1 LNLPAFRIVFDMT
14 TNPSAPA
21 NLRAAVIGLGRMG
34 MRHIEAIADLG
45 MTVCGVS
52 DIAEQARATA
62 CETWKLDSSASFA
75 DGVDMLR
82 SVRPDAL
89 VVATT
94 APSHA
99 PLVVA
104 AAEAGVRFI
113 LCEKPMA
120 TSLAEAREM
129 MNACNRSGT
138 VLAINHQ
145 MRFMEQYTRVKALIG
160 SEQLGPLASVVV
172 AASNFG
178 LAMNASHYFEMF
190 RYVSGVSVRSVSA
203 WFEDV
208 KLANPRGAQFEDRS
222 GRILAHS
229 EGPSLYLDF
238 SVNAGN
244 GINVV
249 YICRC
254 GQIVV
259 DELNGT
265 MRVVARKAEFRELP
279 TTRYG
284 MPSEIR
290 TENIAPADVVG
301 PTKALWAALLA
312 GQSYPDGEAGLH
324 ALACCVAAH
333 VSHEK
338 DGSAVTIGEQSL
350 PVARRFQWA

>member
-1 LNLPAFRIVFDMT
+1 MT
-14 TNPSAPA
+14 TYSSAPA
-21 NLRAAVIGLGRMG
+21 GLRAAVIGLGRMG
-34 MRHIEAIADLG
+34 MRHIEAITDIG
-45 MTVCGVS
+45 MTICGVS
-52 DIAEQARATA
+52 DIAEQARAAARAT
-62 CETWKLDSSASFA
+62 CKLDPSASFA
-75 DGVDMLR
+75 DGAEMLR

-99 PLVVA
+99 SLVVA
-104 AAEAGVRFI
+104 AAKVGVRYI

-120 TSLAEAREM
+120 TSLGEAREM
-129 MNACNRSGT
+129 MDACKRSGT
-138 VLAINHQ
+138 MLAVNHQ

-190 RYVSGVSVRSVSA
+190 RYVSGVPVLSVNA
-203 WFEDV
+203 WFEDAR
-208 KLANPRGAQFEDRS
+208 LANPRGAQFEDRS

-229 EGPSLYLDF
+229 QGGSSLYLDF

-249 YICRC
+249 YICRY

-265 MRVVARKAEFRELP
+265 MRVVARKSEFRDFP

-284 MPSEIR
+284 MPSDIH
-290 TENIAPADVVG
+290 TKSIAPADVVG
-301 PTKALWAALLA
+301 PTKALWTALLA
-312 GQSYPDGEAGLH
+312 GQSYPDGEVGIH

-333 VSHEK
+333 VSHEE
-338 DGSAVTIGEQSL
+338 GGVSVTIGQSL
-350 PVARRFQWA
+350 PEARRFQWA

>member
-1 LNLPAFRIVFDMT
+1 MT
-14 TNPSAPA
+14 AHLSDLSD
-21 NLRAAVIGLGRMG
+21 LRAAVIGLGRMG
-34 MRHIEAIADLG
+34 MRHIEAIIGLG
-45 MTVCGVS
+45 MKVCGVS
-52 DIAEQARATA
+52 DIAEQARVTA
-62 CETWKLDSSASFA
+62 CETCKLDPSTSFA
-75 DGVDMLR
+75 DGADMLR

-99 PLVVA
+99 PLVGA

-120 TSLAEAREM
+120 TSLTEAREM

-190 RYVSGVSVRSVSA
+190 RYVSGVSVHSVSA
-203 WFEDV
+203 WLDEA
-208 KLANPRGAQFEDRS
+208 KLANPRGSQFEDRS
-222 GRILAHS
+222 GRILARS
-229 EGPSLYLDF
+229 QGGPSLYLDF

-249 YICRC
+249 YICRY

-265 MRVVARKAEFRELP
+265 MRVVARKSEFRDLP

-284 MPSEIR
+284 MPSDIL

-301 PTKALWAALLA
+301 PTKALWTALLA
-312 GQSYPDGEAGLH
+312 EQSYPDGETGIH

-333 VSHEK
+333 VSHESGGASVAI
-338 DGSAVTIGEQSL
+338 GSSL
-350 PVARRFQWA
+350 PDARRFRWA